1 MHISHKIVGLLGI
14 VIFVSIG
21 AYFILTS
28 SKAGQNLDAIVP
40 EKATP
45 SVWIEIL
52 EDTVSTDQKDLES
65 GDKILVGTTIIS
77 SNTGRAVL
85 HFPDSSIATIDPNTT
100 VTLDESLYTPDDKG
114 IVSKIFLSTG
124 KIFFSITELATPES
138 KWEVKTGNAVAVVRG
153 TAFSVAYNEGV
164 SEVAVTENS
173 VSVATLDPETNE
185 AIPGTEVLV
194 EENATALILDEDA
207 KNGTAPSI
215 TRTNVP
221 PLTTPETQVEQ
232 IASPEP
238 VIASPTPQSLT
249 VTGTPTGRVTE
260 GDIIQFTAII
270 TFDDGTSRDVTQE
283 ANWEVLGTIGSV
295 SNTGVFEADIP
306 PDVSEFGVSSGAV
319 IATWN
324 DTATSDTLLGQTEIF
339 EVNVFFEVT
348 EDRRG

>member
-1 MHISHKIVGLLGI
+1 MHISHKIVGLL
-14 VIFVSIG
+14 VTAIFVIIG

-28 SKAGQNLDAIVP
+28 SKDGQNLDAIAP
-40 EKATP
+40 EKAIP
-45 SVWIEIL
+45 AAWVEIL
-52 EDTVSTDQKDLES
+52 EDTVSADKKDLES

-85 HFPDSSIATIDPNTT
+85 HFPDNSIATIDPNTT

-124 KIFFSITELATPES
+124 KIFFSITELATPQS

-153 TAFSVAYNEGV
+153 TAFSVEYGEGLSKV
-164 SEVAVTENS
+164 EVTEDS
-173 VSVATLDPETNE
+173 VLVATLDPETNE

-207 KNGTAPSI
+207 QNGTAPSI
-215 TRTNVP
+215 TRTNVSLP
-221 PLTTPETQVEQ
+221 TPKTQVEQ
-232 IASPEP
+232 IVSPEP
-238 VIASPTPQSLT
+238 VITSPTPQSLT
-249 VTGTPTGRVTE
+249 ITGTPTESVTE
-260 GDIIQFTAII
+260 GDTIQFTAII
-270 TFDDGTSRDVTQE
+270 TFDDGTSREVTQE
-283 ANWEVLGTIGSV
+283 ANWEVLGTIGSI

-324 DTATSDTLLGQTEIF
+324 DTTTGDTLLGQTEIF